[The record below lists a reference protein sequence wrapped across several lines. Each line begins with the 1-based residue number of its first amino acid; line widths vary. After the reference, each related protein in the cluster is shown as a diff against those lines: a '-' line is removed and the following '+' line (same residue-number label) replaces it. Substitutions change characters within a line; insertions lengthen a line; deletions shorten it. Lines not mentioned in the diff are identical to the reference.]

1 MAQYQDFPPPSPDP
15 AAIYQQI
22 AALLVGAYSV
32 EVVPSGN
39 SVILR
44 VWLNPHCD
52 QGAHTRI

>member
-1 MAQYQDFPPPSPDP
+1 MAQYQDFPLPSADP

-32 EVVPSGN
+32 ELVPSGN
-39 SVILR
+39 SIILR

-52 QGAHTRI
+52 QATHMRT